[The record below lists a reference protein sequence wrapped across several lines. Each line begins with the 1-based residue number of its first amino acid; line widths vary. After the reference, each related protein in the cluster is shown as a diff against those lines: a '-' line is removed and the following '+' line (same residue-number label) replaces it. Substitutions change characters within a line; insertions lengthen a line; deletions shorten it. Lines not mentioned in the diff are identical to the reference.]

1 MLGRPTEMTE
11 PGPAALRPLAPLRVL
26 QALCTILLVEK
37 LLLFVFAGV
46 FQDEAYYWLWGQHPA
61 LSYYDHPPLNAWLQ
75 GLSGAI
81 FGWNK
86 LALRLPVAL
95 ALLADI
101 AIVWQ
106 LSRLL
111 APGRPEHFWT
121 TLLLFLATPM
131 FFAVTA
137 VALPDHLMVTFVLL
151 ALLFLF
157 RFERSWPAAPRW
169 SDLYLGAA
177 AIGLAA
183 LSKYNGAFVGL
194 GLALAILILPRLRPL
209 LLRPQLYLA
218 GLIAVALQ
226 SPVIAWNLQQDLAS
240 FGFIL
245 GGRHAGLLGG
255 WDGVRGFA
263 IGLVLVMGPFLLLP
277 LARFGLRS
285 TGMDGLARTIF
296 WLSTITIAFLAT
308 RTNTLFHWNLVAY
321 LAALPFLALH
331 LRWRWLGWLH
341 VAYGALFLSLM
352 LVNYAVQPLTDI
364 DALGD
369 EATAWAY
376 GWDEAADAVRA
387 AEADH
392 PGAFIAAADYTTA
405 SLLGFALE
413 SPDVTS
419 LSPRRDQFDYW
430 FDPAAAAGKDAI
442 LLGDRWR
449 PLGDAIMAQF
459 EAVTPLAELPVVR
472 GGQEINRF
480 RLYLGT
486 GFSPALP

>member
-1 MLGRPTEMTE
+1 MLGRATTLTE
-11 PGPAALRPLAPLRVL
+11 PGPAEPRPLAPLRVL
-26 QALCTILLVEK
+26 QVLCAILLVEK
-37 LLLFVFAGV
+37 LLIFAFAGV

-61 LSYYDHPPLNAWLQ
+61 LSFYDHPPLNAWLQ
-75 GLSGAI
+75 GLSGALL
-81 FGWNK
+81 GWNK

-95 ALLADI
+95 VLLADI

-106 LSRLL
+106 LSRLV

-157 RFERSWPAAPRW
+157 RFERTWPAAPRW
-169 SDLYLGAA
+169 TDLYLGAA
-177 AIGLAA
+177 AIGLAT

-218 GLIAVALQ
+218 ALIAIALQ
-226 SPVIAWNLQQDLAS
+226 APVIIWNLQQGMAS

-263 IGLVLVMGPFLLLP
+263 IGLVLVIGPFLLLP
-277 LARFGLRS
+277 MFRFATRS
-285 TGMDGLARTIF
+285 TGGDGLARTIF
-296 WLSTITIAFLAT
+296 WLSTLTIAFLAT

-352 LVNYAVQPLTDI
+352 LVNYAIQPLTDI

-376 GWDEAADAVRA
+376 GWDEAAAAVRTA
-387 AEADH
+387 RADH
-392 PGAFIAAADYTTA
+392 PESFIAAADYTTA
-405 SLLGFALE
+405 ALLGFALQDA
-413 SPDVTS
+413 DVTS

-430 FDPAAAAGKDAI
+430 FSPEAAAGRDAI

-449 PLGDAIMAQF
+449 PLSDAITSQF
-459 EAVTPLAELPVVR
+459 SQVTPLAELPVLR

-480 RLYLGT
+480 RLYLGSS
-486 GFSPALP
+486 FSPVPR